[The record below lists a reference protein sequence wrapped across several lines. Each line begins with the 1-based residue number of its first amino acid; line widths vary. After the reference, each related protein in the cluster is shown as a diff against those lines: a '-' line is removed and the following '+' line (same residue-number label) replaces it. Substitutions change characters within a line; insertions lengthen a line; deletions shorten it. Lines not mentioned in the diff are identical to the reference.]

1 MQFEIPE
8 NEKEQ
13 ACHPHEIF
21 LINLITNHILIFI
34 ALLGMARTYPLLM
47 LVTPTLS
54 LCMLLYLLYRARRSL
69 TQDTWF
75 MKCHW
80 QIAAHRSRL
89 FITMLVIMGV
99 AVGAVLLIAAGDLK
113 PQHYAFGAIG
123 ILPTMLTTLVLIV
136 MESDAM
142 HQARLGKLPDSIIQ
156 RFPEPGAM
164 QAGGE

>member
-13 ACHPHEIF
+13 ARHPHEIF

-47 LVTPTLS
+47 LVTPTIS
-54 LCMLLYLLYRARRSL
+54 LCTLLYLLYRARRSL
-69 TQDTWF
+69 AQDAWF
-75 MKCHW
+75 VKCHW

-89 FITMLVIMGV
+89 FITMLVIMGL
-99 AVGAVLLIAAGDLK
+99 AVGAVLLISGGDLK

-142 HQARLGKLPDSIIQ
+142 HQARLGKLPDSIVQ
-156 RFPEPGAM
+156 RFPDPDAIRVDAE
-164 QAGGE
+164 